1 MTTPDPTPHN
11 PGLEQDSP
19 HHLEQQRREKRDA
32 IAALGIDPH
41 GVRIDGITPA
51 AHALACYDAD
61 ADTRWN
67 DASAASKADPS
78 RTLPDDTRPVATVAG
93 RIVLRR
99 PTGKLIW
106 MNLRDHTGD
115 IQVAVSARDCDPCG
129 FELAK
134 LLDLGDLVV
143 ARGPLMK
150 TKSGEVTIWASSI
163 QMGGKSLAPPP
174 EKWSGLQDVEQ
185 RYRRRYVDLYA
196 NPETMRA
203 AEMRCRVVAFI
214 RSWLTDRGFLEVETP
229 MLQTQAGGAA
239 ARPFRTHMNALGID
253 LYMRIAP
260 ELFLK
265 RLLVGGMPRVFE
277 INRNFRNEGLD
288 KQHNPEFT
296 MLELYQAFGDV
307 QTVMELTESL
317 VRDAAKFVASSLD
330 SEIALSPSPS
340 GGGPGRGAG
349 SGDGVSSQASHSDRP
364 LPPHPLPEGGG
375 MSAVSAS
382 AMPYGELTIDF
393 ESPFARVAYADLF
406 AKQLG
411 FEMSDTARVR
421 KEAETRGIA
430 RKFLK
435 QLEDDAKKSGRATRP
450 TVNDIDPLLLVN
462 ELFEEFAEKSI
473 DPGKPTFITH
483 YPAKLSPLT
492 RASRE
497 NPDLADRADLFIGH
511 MEVGPHYTELN
522 DPDVQAAR
530 FRDQLAGVDDEESTF
545 RTFDAD
551 FIEALKV
558 GMPPAGGMGV
568 GIDRLCML
576 LLNQRTIRD
585 VILFPMMKP
594 VE

>member
-1 MTTPDPTPHN
+1 MSDDQTKADPVST
-11 PGLEQDSP
+11 ETESP

-32 IAALGIDPH
+32 IRALGFEPH
-41 GVRIDGITPA
+41 GVRVDGITP
-51 AHALACYDAD
+51 LAD
-61 ADTRWN
+61 AVGRYDEVADAKWN
-67 DASAASKADPS
+67 EAQAAKKADASFEM
-78 RTLPDDTRPVATVAG
+78 PDDPRPVVTVAG
-93 RIVLRR
+93 RVVLRR
-99 PTGKLIW
+99 PTGKLVW
-106 MNLRDHTGD
+106 MNLRDHSGD
-115 IQVAVSARDCDPCG
+115 IQIAVSARDCTGGGGNG

-134 LLDLGDLVV
+134 LLDLGDVVV
-143 ARGPLMK
+143 ATGPLMK
-150 TKSGEVTIWASSI
+150 TKTGEVTIWASDL
-163 QMGGKSLAPPP
+163 QMGSKSLAPPP
-174 EKWSGLQDVEQ
+174 EKWSGLQDVEA
-185 RYRRRYVDLYA
+185 RYRKRYVDLYA
-196 NPETMRA
+196 NPETMHSA
-203 AEMRCRVVAFI
+203 QMRSRIVSFI
-214 RSWLTDRGFLEVETP
+214 RRWLSERGFLEVETP

-307 QTVMELTESL
+307 ESVMELTESL
-317 VRDAAKFVASSLD
+317 TRAAARFVA
-330 SEIALSPSPS
+330 EQS
-340 GGGPGRGAG
+340 GGNAMAMQY
-349 SGDGVSSQASHSDRP
+349 GD
-364 LPPHPLPEGGG
+364 
-375 MSAVSAS
+375 
-382 AMPYGELTIDF
+382 YTIDF
-393 ESPFARVAYADLF
+393 ESSFARVTYAELF
-406 AKQLG
+406 EKGLG
-411 FEMSDTARVR
+411 FASGDTARVK
-421 KEAETRGIA
+421 KEAEERGVA

-435 QLEDDAKKSGRATRP
+435 HLEIEGRGGASIDD
-450 TVNDIDPLLLVN
+450 VDPLLLVN

-473 DPGKPTFITH
+473 DPGKPTWIMQ
-483 YPAKLSPLT
+483 YPAALSPLT
-492 RASRE
+492 RANRD
-497 NPDLADRADLFIGH
+497 NPQVADRSDLFIGH

-530 FRDQLAGVDDEESTF
+530 FRDQLAGLDDEESTF
-545 RTFDAD
+545 RNFDSD

-558 GMPPAGGMGV
+558 GMPPAGGMGL